1 MKVNI
6 HLHHGGPPPLY
17 LGEGR
22 SWDWGGGEVARR
34 PEDPILVHLLSVP
47 NNGSDTSFYKRSY
60 LQYNYPNRCYFP
72 GIYHASS
79 TAGGLFLLQP
89 LLIPKVQ

>member
-6 HLHHGGPPPLY
+6 HLHHRGPPLLY
-17 LGEGR
+17 LSEGR
-22 SWDWGGGEVARR
+22 SCDWGGGEVARR
-34 PEDPILVHLLSVP
+34 PEDLILVHLLSVP
-47 NNGSDTSFYKRSY
+47 NNGSDTSFYKCF
-60 LQYNYPNRCYFP
+60 LQYNYPHRCHFP
-72 GIYHASS
+72 GIYHAPS